1 MKRFEWI
8 VCCAIAAGLLAG
20 PPGKAEAQVGGG
32 REAKESSEQKQD
44 ASVDAASLMRG
55 SDYDSGEAPEDTC
68 RCTGEGAV
76 GKIKQALNQPLVS
89 AGFDFTDTPLEE
101 VASQLSEDYN
111 VPVHLDVPALDNAGL
126 GPDERVNIK
135 VRGVSLKSALRLM
148 LKQLQMTYIIAN
160 ETLILTTPEEAEADL
175 QLCVYDVGD
184 LIGDKGQAL
193 NTLMEAIIS
202 CVATNTWAE
211 NGGGEAEIRPL
222 PPRFLVISQT
232 QAVHDEIGDL
242 LKTIRAM
249 RGGTQATQPPT
260 ATLQEPEPK
269 LATPFAE

>member
-1 MKRFEWI
+1 
-8 VCCAIAAGLLAG
+8 
-20 PPGKAEAQVGGG
+20 
-32 REAKESSEQKQD
+32 
-44 ASVDAASLMRG
+44 
-55 SDYDSGEAPEDTC
+55 
-68 RCTGEGAV
+68 
-76 GKIKQALNQPLVS
+76 
-89 AGFDFTDTPLEE
+89 
-101 VASQLSEDYN
+101 
-111 VPVHLDVPALDNAGL
+111 
-126 GPDERVNIK
+126 
-135 VRGVSLKSALRLM
+135 
-148 LKQLQMTYIIAN
+148 MTYIISN

-260 ATLQEPEPK
+260 ATLQEPEPE